1 MCFPAT
7 AVSSSPQPGA
17 FLQEPECPHLL
28 AFIPW
33 RWGNYPSSSPS
44 PSGATAY
51 SQDTAPCQPFPD
63 SLCSPLR
70 PAPTLLEKTHLCQFL
85 VTPFWGVIG
94 NGAMQTIIE
103 GWARE
108 LQTLYM

>member
-1 MCFPAT
+1 MSTLACLHTLEVGKLSLVQSFPIRGHCILPRHRSMSAL
-7 AVSSSPQPGA
+7 PRQPVFA
-17 FLQEPECPHLL
+17 
-28 AFIPW
+28 
-33 RWGNYPSSSPS
+33 PSS
-44 PSGATAY
+44 
-51 SQDTAPCQPFPD
+51 C
-63 SLCSPLR
+63 PL
-70 PAPTLLEKTHLCQFL
+70 TLLEKTHLCQFL